1 MANRSKI
8 AQLAFDLAEPV
19 VSGLGYDLVDA
30 EYKKEG
36 PSYFLRIYIYK
47 KGGIGI
53 EDCERI
59 SKTLDPIFD
68 HSLPTTPDF
77 FEVSSPGL
85 DRPLTTEAD
94 FARYEGE
101 EVEIELT
108 TPADGLAKMEGT
120 ILRVEQGD
128 VYFSYKGK
136 DIRIAI
142 DEIAIAKRC
151 IRF

>member
-8 AQLAFDLAEPV
+8 AQIAFDLAEPV

-36 PSYFLRIYIYK
+36 PVYFLRIFIYK

-53 EDCERI
+53 EDCEKI
-59 SKTLDPIFD
+59 SKVLDPIFD
-68 HSLPTTPDF
+68 QSLPTTPDF

-85 DRPLTTEAD
+85 DRPLITEAD

-101 EVEIELT
+101 EVEVNLSMPI
-108 TPADGLAKMEGT
+108 DGVTKMEGKLLRIHEGVVFLSAKGEEKQ
-120 ILRVEQGD
+120 ILFNQVT
-128 VYFSYKGK
+128 S
-136 DIRIAI
+136 
-142 DEIAIAKRC
+142 AKRC